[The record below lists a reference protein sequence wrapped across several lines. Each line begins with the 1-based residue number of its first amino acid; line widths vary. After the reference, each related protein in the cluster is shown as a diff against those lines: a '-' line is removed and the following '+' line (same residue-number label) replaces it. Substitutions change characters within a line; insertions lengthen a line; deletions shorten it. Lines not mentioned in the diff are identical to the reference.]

1 MSNIE
6 KMIEDLTPKKVV
18 ELLDRYI
25 IGQKN
30 AKKAVAIALRN
41 RTRRMKLNDEM
52 KEEIAPKN
60 ILMIGPTGV
69 GKTEIARRLA
79 KLVNAPFIKI
89 EATKYTEVGYV
100 GRDVESMIRDLVAN
114 SFSMVKKEVEEKVAR
129 KAEENL
135 EEKILELLLPGM
147 KEKLDRDESAR
158 NVWEKMR
165 KKFREGELDEKEV
178 TIKVKS
184 QGPGGGPV
192 LGVLSNMGMEDLE
205 EQFQS
210 MLGQMMP
217 QSRKERKMNVKQAKK
232 VLLEEEIDKLIDF
245 EKVKEEALE
254 RTENLGIV
262 FLDEM
267 DKIAGKESKGTTDV
281 SREGVQ
287 RDILPI
293 VEGTIVNTRYGQVRT
308 DHILFIGAGA
318 FHVSSPS
325 DLIPELQGR
334 FPIRIEL
341 DALKK
346 QELKRI
352 LVEPKNALVKQYQQL
367 MGTEDVKLEFRED
380 AIEEIA
386 TFAAKVNDTTENI
399 GARRLHT
406 IMEKLIEDISFD
418 APDLKGKE
426 INIDAAYVR
435 EKLQNMV
442 EDRDLIRYVL

>member
-1 MSNIE
+1 
-6 KMIEDLTPKKVV
+6 
-18 ELLDRYI
+18 
-25 IGQKN
+25 
-30 AKKAVAIALRN
+30 
-41 RTRRMKLNDEM
+41 
-52 KEEIAPKN
+52 
-60 ILMIGPTGV
+60 MIGPTGV